1 SYVVNKSTG
10 YSGVLCTDVAV
21 YPFVDC
27 GFTPLG
33 SSAHYNSQ
41 YYLSSQTNVDSKVY
55 AVDFS
60 DSKLYCFDMATE
72 TQCAAIDL
80 NGIARTNS
88 YSPGFIQSLG
98 DKIFITGSKL
108 HCIDTTDNSVCSGW
122 AGGIGEFM
130 YGDDGDA
137 MNVIPFYNRATD
149 TETGVCVLLQNPRCW
164 AWDGTSLSLPS
175 GLAAILADSSTKVA
189 GGAGYLETNMF
200 TGSRVI
206 WPSNPEGYNW
216 SAGKATCYDWE
227 TDALCAGF
235 DNTTYLGLSIYA
247 FRYYPED
254 DANCFWVNGDRGYI
268 YGVNATTGRVGCA
281 STKAVGQLDYQ
292 VLAPLLSCNSDF
304 GRVRTLDSLTLTAP
318 AGVAVTDLRVTLYD
332 GNDNIVTGFDGIA
345 PDANGVVDLSSIVVT
360 ADLQEFRFTMESVD
374 LTLDQATSIQGTLN
388 YEADPAQLCVELTV
402 NQVCPLY
409 NPGTANFTSQD
420 FAVAVSA
427 SVTYGGTSV
436 SGAAN
441 DALEVQDGIS
451 EDCEFVALPPEIDL
465 NLDLEVGAE
474 VSNADVLIQG
484 GNLRPNSEYVLTM
497 HSTPVEL
504 YRGLTDETGS
514 FSNTIQIPSDCP
526 AAGRH
531 KLVLTGTD
539 LDGNPV
545 TRVTYFAVDSDCKLL
560 TKGAEQIRKI
570 RSTSIFFEADKAVMT
585 KEGMRTLKALY
596 WAIRGAD
603 SIKVEAY
610 TNPTRDTMKSKWTAM
625 KLARKRAQV
634 IVKWLKARGVEA
646 TVQIQ
651 KAIGPKDFENN
662 GPAKNRRAIVVARW
676 LPEVR

>member
-1 SYVVNKSTG
+1 
-10 YSGVLCTDVAV
+10 
-21 YPFVDC
+21 
-27 GFTPLG
+27 
-33 SSAHYNSQ
+33 
-41 YYLSSQTNVDSKVY
+41 
-55 AVDFS
+55 
-60 DSKLYCFDMATE
+60 
-72 TQCAAIDL
+72 
-80 NGIARTNS
+80 
-88 YSPGFIQSLG
+88 
-98 DKIFITGSKL
+98 
-108 HCIDTTDNSVCSGW
+108 
-122 AGGIGEFM
+122 
-130 YGDDGDA
+130 
-137 MNVIPFYNRATD
+137 
-149 TETGVCVLLQNPRCW
+149 
-164 AWDGTSLSLPS
+164 
-175 GLAAILADSSTKVA
+175 
-189 GGAGYLETNMF
+189 
-200 TGSRVI
+200 
-206 WPSNPEGYNW
+206 
-216 SAGKATCYDWE
+216 
-227 TDALCAGF
+227 
-235 DNTTYLGLSIYA
+235 
-247 FRYYPED
+247 
-254 DANCFWVNGDRGYI
+254 
-268 YGVNATTGRVGCA
+268 
-281 STKAVGQLDYQ
+281 
-292 VLAPLLSCNSDF
+292 
-304 GRVRTLDSLTLTAP
+304 
-318 AGVAVTDLRVTLYD
+318 
-332 GNDNIVTGFDGIA
+332 
-345 PDANGVVDLSSIVVT
+345 VDLSSIEVT

-374 LTLDQATSIQGTLN
+374 LTLDQATSIQGTLD

-409 NPGTANFTSQD
+409 NPGSDIFTSKD
-420 FAVAVSA
+420 FAVVVSA
-427 SVTYGGTSV
+427 EVVYGGTTV
-436 SGAAN
+436 SGSTN
-441 DALEVQDGIS
+441 DSLGVQDGNAEI
-451 EDCEFVALPPEIDL
+451 CEFVALPPEIDL

-651 KAIGPKDFENN
+651 KAIGPKDFDNN